1 MNTSYILEKL
11 FNNLCEY
18 IFLSIS
24 YVGVLNNGKESQSNN
39 LIVGCF
45 GPGRAGNTH
54 VFNTINSRDCWV

>member
-24 YVGVLNNGKESQSNN
+24 YVGVLNNGKES
-39 LIVGCF
+39 
-45 GPGRAGNTH
+45 
-54 VFNTINSRDCWV
+54 